1 MNTIVMIL
9 TSSGGTALLIK
20 LIDILQ
26 DKFSEKRKSEK
37 ETIQEILS
45 KVNSCNCEKIK
56 DLKGV
61 KEDIDEL
68 REDFLVIM
76 HDRIYNIFKQVS
88 TKQTITVREK
98 SNLDYLYERYKKR
111 FGNHDAKNYY
121 DLICKMKIVADE
133 DEKD

>member
-1 MNTIVMIL
+1 MNTVVMIL

-45 KVNSCNCEKIK
+45 KVDSCNCEKIK

>member
-1 MNTIVMIL
+1 MSIILMIL
-9 TSSGGTALLIK
+9 TSSGGTAILIK
-20 LIDILQ
+20 IIDIIQ
-26 DKFSEKRKSEK
+26 DRFSEKRKAEK
-37 ETIQEILS
+37 KTMQEILK
-45 KVNSCNCEKIK
+45 KVDSCGCKKIK
-56 DLKGV
+56 EIESV
-61 KEDIDEL
+61 KIDIDEL

>member
-45 KVNSCNCEKIK
+45 KVDSCNCEKIK

>member
-45 KVNSCNCEKIK
+45 KVDSCNCEKIK

-88 TKQTITVREK
+88 TKQTIIVREK

>member
-1 MNTIVMIL
+1 MNTIIMIL

-45 KVNSCNCEKIK
+45 KVDSCNCEKIK